1 MFYIL
6 GCFLGVLFILG
17 TVLIIYYKQISEGYD
32 DSNRFRIMQKVG
44 MSKDEVKKVINKQV
58 LMVFF
63 FPIGI
68 AVIHTVFAFKLIS
81 KLLGLFGLF
90 DTNVFL
96 ISIII
101 TTIVFIVLYAI
112 VYIITSNVYYKIVQ
126 QE

>member
-1 MFYIL
+1 MLTCEKGEPMDEYWMNRI
-6 GCFLGVLFILG
+6 V
-17 TVLIIYYKQISEGYD
+17 VIYNSIKFTSFNVKYPEW
-32 DSNRFRIMQKVG
+32 
-44 MSKDEVKKVINKQV
+44 EVKKVINKQV